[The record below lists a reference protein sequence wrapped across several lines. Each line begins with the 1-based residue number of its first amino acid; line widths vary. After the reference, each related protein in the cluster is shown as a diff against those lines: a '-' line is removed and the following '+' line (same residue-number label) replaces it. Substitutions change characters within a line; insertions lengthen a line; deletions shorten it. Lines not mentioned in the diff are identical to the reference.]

1 MNEIQSKIQSL
12 LFVANKPLTTSAISK
27 FVECS
32 TEEAD
37 QALRE
42 LLAMHSET
50 GVVLL
55 ESNGS
60 WQFSTNPSNAA
71 LVKNF
76 LNIELREKLTDATVE
91 TLAIIA
97 YRQPISR
104 AELEAIR
111 GVNCQYSIRNL
122 LVRGLI
128 QKSSQKEARGVMY
141 ETTPEFLQHLGIQSV
156 NDLPSFEGL
165 SEKIQLPDI
174 KSTVSEENPTVANLE
189 INPEAENT

>member
-1 MNEIQSKIQSL
+1 MNEIQSKIESI
-12 LFVANKPLTTSAISK
+12 LFVANKPLTTSAIAK

-32 TEEAD
+32 VEEAD
-37 QALRE
+37 QALRT
-42 LLAMHSET
+42 LSASHAET
-50 GVVLL
+50 GVVVL

-60 WQFSTNPSNAA
+60 WQFSTNPANGG

-104 AELEAIR
+104 AEIEAIR

-128 QKSSQKEARGVMY
+128 QKSAQKEVRGVMY

-156 NDLPSFEGL
+156 SDLPSFEGL
-165 SEKIQLPDI
+165 AEQVKLPEI
-174 KSTVSEENPTVANLE
+174 KSTVSEESISGE
-189 INPEAENT
+189 